1 MMVLISYDEQE
12 MKRWSRFLFALTKG
26 LETAALETLYSGQFT
41 LSTHLITEASLFF
54 DEQGSNENIGERFPW
69 LCIGSS
75 SLLLGSGSVDR
86 N

>member
-1 MMVLISYDEQE
+1 MVLISYDEQE

-41 LSTHLITEASLFF
+41 LSTHLIKPNFFF

>member
-1 MMVLISYDEQE
+1 MMSKKWIDGVGFYSLWRRANAWNGSLRNALQWTIYTISSFD
-12 MKRWSRFLFALTKG
+12 KAL
-26 LETAALETLYSGQFT
+26 
-41 LSTHLITEASLFF
+41 LFF
-54 DEQGSNENIGERFPW
+54 GEQGSNENIGERFPW

>member
-41 LSTHLITEASLFF
+41 LSTHLIKPNFF
-54 DEQGSNENIGERFPW
+54 LMNKVPTKTLGNVFP
-69 LCIGSS
+69 GY
-75 SLLLGSGSVDR
+75 V
-86 N
+86 